1 MALSKMQAAM
11 RDNAAKKWKQNK
23 NMKLVSS
30 VFKGCAHCGE
40 WEMRPTKSG
49 GEYKHWHLPGE
60 VYEAYTPSDM
70 GWTHWCYMCGA
81 KDSKAW
87 GKAEIE
93 LRETPV
99 RMTTAAKIDEL
110 QVQLDELMAKIKG
123 VK

>member
-1 MALSKMQAAM
+1 MALNKMQAAM

-30 VFKGCAHCGE
+30 VFKGCAYCGE

-70 GWTHWCYMCGA
+70 GWKHWCYQCGA
-81 KDSKAW
+81 KNSQAW
-87 GKAEIE
+87 GQAKVE

-99 RMTTAAKIDEL
+99 RITTAAKIDEL
-110 QVQLDELMAKIKG
+110 ETRLAKMLEMIKE